1 MKHHTHQLLI
11 LTIGFFGSFFFSRG
25 QTADTLRIQHYFIQF
40 QAYEYSNAELA
51 EKYAD
56 SALDLAKDLNQPKWI
71 GRAYQFKGWYFQDNA
86 LFRQANDCFYKS
98 LAAFKK
104 SGDRQG
110 VADAYGNLGNSYLD
124 LHEYQK
130 SLSYQLLSLEENEK
144 ILKSG
149 KLSPQAR
156 AASKTGR
163 TYALHN
169 IGTIYSEIKMF
180 DKALEYEFKS
190 LVYERE
196 SNNHEGLA
204 ISYNTLANIHNELKH
219 VDSAIYYFK
228 KSIDL
233 FESEKVDYPFGYASA
248 LQSFASM
255 PNSGLSKK
263 QQEAYWQK
271 SLQLRREFGDVDG
284 EAQTL
289 LEIAENRFNEL
300 KTDSLSRLLEHV
312 YEIISTHDLDM
323 LLENYLKLYS
333 KYNSRI
339 GKYDSAYFALENYL
353 ELKEVSDE
361 KRRTHDLIAG
371 DIKHQLK
378 TKHFNDSLRIEHSFA
393 VERAAHHEEISRIQ
407 NIVYLSVIGLITLI
421 VSMFFFVSSNRRR
434 RRLNEILS
442 EKNTLINKQKEEVE
456 TKNKAIS
463 DSINYAKRLQLATL
477 PTKEEV
483 NMHLPDSLLLYLPK
497 DIVSGDFHWF
507 EHKNGISFLAV
518 ADCTGHGVPGAM
530 VSVVCSNALN
540 RSVNEFGI
548 REPAKILDKTRELV
562 IENFA
567 QGENQVHDGM
577 DIALIAVDH
586 SERQI
591 YFSGANNG
599 LWVIRDKAKK
609 AIDCADQQFETG
621 DVILFE
627 VKGDKQPVGP
637 HTKPHPFSEKM
648 ISFESGD
655 VLYLQSDGFAD
666 QFGGPDGKKY
676 KYQHLKQ
683 FLTEIYSLPTEVQL
697 ERLNVEFKLW
707 KGSNDQVDDVCLVG
721 VRMS

>member
-1 MKHHTHQLLI
+1 MKHLKHQLLI
-11 LTIGFFGSFFFSRG
+11 LCFLCSGKLFVSFAQKS
-25 QTADTLRIQHYFIQF
+25 DSVLIQHYFIQF
-40 QAYEYSNAELA
+40 QEYEYTNANLA
-51 EKYAD
+51 LRYVD
-56 SALDLAKDLNQPKWI
+56 SALTLAKESNHANWI

-86 LFRQANDCFYKS
+86 LFKQANDCFYQS

-130 SLSYQLLSLEENEK
+130 SLNYQLLSLEENKK
-144 ILKSG
+144 ILRTKS
-149 KLSPQAR
+149 LSTEQT
-156 AASKTGR
+156 AAAETGR

-190 LVYERE
+190 LVYERK
-196 SNNHEGLA
+196 SKNHEGLA
-204 ISYNTLANIHNELKH
+204 ISYNTLANIHKELNH
-219 VDSAIYYFK
+219 VDSAIYYFR

-233 FESEKVDYPFGYASA
+233 YESEKVDYPFGYASA

-263 QQEAYWQK
+263 QQDAYWHK
-271 SLQLRREFGDVDG
+271 SLLLRREFGDVDG
-284 EAQTL
+284 EARTL
-289 LEIAENRFNEL
+289 LEIAENRFTEI
-300 KTDSLSRLLEHV
+300 KTDSLSRLLKHV
-312 YEIISTHDLDM
+312 YEIITTHELDM

-393 VERAAHHEEISRIQ
+393 VERATHHEEISRIQ
-407 NIVYLSVIGLITLI
+407 NVVYLSLIGLITLI
-421 VSMFFFVSSNRRR
+421 VSLFFIVSSNRRR
-434 RRLNEILS
+434 RRMNEILS
-442 EKNTLINKQKEEVE
+442 EKNSLINKQKDEVE
-456 TKNKAIS
+456 HKNKAIS

-483 NMHLPDSLLLYLPK
+483 NLHLPDSFLLYLPK

-548 REPAKILDKTRELV
+548 REPSKILDKTRELV

-567 QGENQVHDGM
+567 QGGDQVQDGM
-577 DIALIAVDH
+577 DISLIAVDH
-586 SERQI
+586 SSRKLH
-591 YFSGANNG
+591 FSGANNG
-599 LWVIRDKAKK
+599 LWLIRNSQKPVVPNA
-609 AIDCADQQFETG
+609 
-621 DVILFE
+621 VSILE
-627 VKGDKQPVGP
+627 IEQTVLYELKGDKQPVGA
-637 HTKPHPFSEKM
+637 HTQPLPFTEKQLTYEPGDM
-648 ISFESGD
+648 I
-655 VLYLQSDGFAD
+655 YLQSDGFAD

-676 KYQHLKQ
+676 KYQQLKR
-683 FLTEIYSLPTEVQL
+683 FLATIHELPTNEQL
-697 ERLNVEFKLW
+697 DRLSIEFKLW

-721 VRMS
+721 IRMT